1 MRHLVLV
8 VMTVVVVVAATCSI
22 AVPVNG
28 AVANSTSPVG
38 VEPAA
43 AGAAAAEAPP
53 ELVNDDQPSDDG
65 IDASAL
71 PDGVAPGSK
80 DSSNTT
86 TGVDWEQAEAS
97 LTAYTRNLT
106 SDMSSGSS
114 GSSNSSIS
122 STASGDEEGTQQPL
136 LAPSE
141 VKQWD
146 GALSNLGVDDDGE
159 DDDAEGGGGSGASD
173 AAGAD
178 SGSSSSS
185 SSNTEEAESEPADA
199 DGSDSDSSARGQ
211 DLTPTEPQATNTTD
225 KEGSQP
231 GDDDD
236 VATESRLAKLQAHLK
251 GTAQPPPPPPP
262 SPQPA
267 PLCTEVVEDAAKGL
281 RAVNTS
287 TLLSPRV
294 GDDDVADDDDAG
306 LRMQP
311 LEPEVE
317 ASSEGSD
324 NNSTTALEAASASST
339 GTTAADTL
347 DNNNNNNTP
356 QQAAAD
362 GTSEEASSSGSD
374 SGAGS
379 DATAD
384 TITAKA
390 PPVSQPP
397 PSLPPTAANTTAPAA
412 TTAAQ
417 QPHTVTIGNTGESCQ
432 EACRRQLD
440 MDCSAAL
447 IPEVNSCAA
456 LSAAMDCSAGC
467 LAGFGKDKPG
477 SVHFEG
483 HPFPICFT
491 LTRQDGGTVARK

>member
-53 ELVNDDQPSDDG
+53 ELVNDDQPSDDD

-106 SDMSSGSS
+106 SDTSSGSS
-114 GSSNSSIS
+114 SNSSTS
-122 STASGDEEGTQQPL
+122 STVSGDEEGTQQPL

-159 DDDAEGGGGSGASD
+159 DDDAEGGGDRDD
-173 AAGAD
+173 AAGTD
-178 SGSSSSS
+178 SGSGSS
-185 SSNTEEAESEPADA
+185 SSNTEGADSEPADA
-199 DGSDSDSSARGQ
+199 DGSDSDSGGRGQ

-251 GTAQPPPPPPP
+251 GTAQPPPPPH
-262 SPQPA
+262 
-267 PLCTEVVEDAAKGL
+267 L
-281 RAVNTS
+281 RITS
-287 TLLSPRV
+287 T
-294 GDDDVADDDDAG
+294 
-306 LRMQP
+306 
-311 LEPEVE
+311 
-317 ASSEGSD
+317 SSFVYRGCGGRRQR
-324 NNSTTALEAASASST
+324 T
-339 GTTAADTL
+339 
-347 DNNNNNNTP
+347 
-356 QQAAAD
+356 
-362 GTSEEASSSGSD
+362 
-374 SGAGS
+374 
-379 DATAD
+379 
-384 TITAKA
+384 
-390 PPVSQPP
+390 
-397 PSLPPTAANTTAPAA
+397 
-412 TTAAQ
+412 
-417 QPHTVTIGNTGESCQ
+417 
-432 EACRRQLD
+432 ACRKHLYT
-440 MDCSAAL
+440 AE
-447 IPEVNSCAA
+447 PSCW
-456 LSAAMDCSAGC
+456 G
-467 LAGFGKDKPG
+467 
-477 SVHFEG
+477 
-483 HPFPICFT
+483 
-491 LTRQDGGTVARK
+491 R

>member
-8 VMTVVVVVAATCSI
+8 VITVVVVAATCSI

-53 ELVNDDQPSDDG
+53 ELVNDDQPSDDD

-106 SDMSSGSS
+106 SDTSS
-114 GSSNSSIS
+114 GSSNSNSSTS
-122 STASGDEEGTQQPL
+122 STASGDEEGAQQPL

-159 DDDAEGGGGSGASD
+159 DDDAEGGGDRDD
-173 AAGAD
+173 AAGTD
-178 SGSSSSS
+178 SGSGSGSSGSRS
-185 SSNTEEAESEPADA
+185 SSNTEEADSEPADA
-199 DGSDSDSSARGQ
+199 DGSDSDSGGRGQ

-251 GTAQPPPPPPP
+251 GTAQPPPPP
-262 SPQPA
+262 QPTSA
-267 PLCTEVVEDAAKGL
+267 I
-281 RAVNTS
+281 TS
-287 TLLSPRV
+287 T
-294 GDDDVADDDDAG
+294 
-306 LRMQP
+306 
-311 LEPEVE
+311 
-317 ASSEGSD
+317 SSFVHRGCRGRRQR
-324 NNSTTALEAASASST
+324 T
-339 GTTAADTL
+339 
-347 DNNNNNNTP
+347 
-356 QQAAAD
+356 
-362 GTSEEASSSGSD
+362 
-374 SGAGS
+374 
-379 DATAD
+379 
-384 TITAKA
+384 
-390 PPVSQPP
+390 
-397 PSLPPTAANTTAPAA
+397 
-412 TTAAQ
+412 
-417 QPHTVTIGNTGESCQ
+417 
-432 EACRRQLD
+432 ACRKHLYT
-440 MDCSAAL
+440 AE
-447 IPEVNSCAA
+447 PSCW
-456 LSAAMDCSAGC
+456 G
-467 LAGFGKDKPG
+467 
-477 SVHFEG
+477 
-483 HPFPICFT
+483 
-491 LTRQDGGTVARK
+491 R